1 MKSAAGDPELRK
13 LFFSQLRD
21 EAGQS
26 TMLREVDDGGFIEIR
41 SVFAMT
47 LACAFV
53 AFSSVASAADIRT
66 TYLSWPIV
74 HQKKTHGKPGAPS
87 QAAWRHRQQ
96 LAASPAAGS
105 WWAKQNWKKQL
116 AKPMAKKNN
125 WCWENKKQLA
135 EQNNW
140 WWENKKQLAKP
151 MEPIKKKH
159 NRSRSVSRIFSRR
172 GSESEADE
180 SESGQQ

>member
-53 AFSSVASAADIRT
+53 AFSSVASAADIRAM
-66 TYLSWPIV
+66 YLSWPIV

-125 WCWENKKQLA
+125 W
-135 EQNNW
+135 

-172 GSESEADE
+172 GSESEARE